1 MNFDINKIPH
11 INEIAN
17 NGSFNGARS
26 KNTETFQQRCM
37 DCNKIV
43 PSLEEAIK
51 KSGLRD
57 GMTISFHHH
66 FRNGDHIINNVL
78 DKLAEYVFSD
88 KLIPAITAEYN
99 NYLKKR
105 NDYSDDRAERLIS
118 EKASLEKKIGKATDI
133 LIETDSRA
141 LLSRMNLL
149 EKRLEAVERELGYL
163 KKNEQQSRVSEADLA
178 VAFSEIRSSLKS
190 GTLKTMKQLVDKYVQ
205 QVDIYPDKIVVKFNL
220 FPHLR
225 PDEPTNSDD
234 QEGHSDEECPS
245 VMSDDGPDS
254 MTVDTERAA
263 FSTGDEQNYV
273 KGMQILNR
281 IRK

>member
-1 MNFDINKIPH
+1 MQRKLRARKLRSD
-11 INEIAN
+11 
-17 NGSFNGARS
+17 SRS
-26 KNTETFQQRCM
+26 KEVYLLTGKTRCAVCGGVFCGTRKRNSKGTVSFSYI
-37 DCNKIV
+37 CNGCKNGCKN
-43 PSLEEAIK
+43 PSV
-51 KSGLRD
+51 SR
-57 GMTISFHHH
+57 SFIEG
-66 FRNGDHIINNVL
+66 FVL

-105 NDYSDDRAERLIS
+105 NDYSYDRAERLIS
-118 EKASLEKKIGKATDI
+118 EKASLEKKISKATDI

-141 LLSRMNLL
+141 LLSRLNLL
-149 EKRLEAVERELGYL
+149 EKRLEAVERELVYL

-178 VAFSEIRSSLKS
+178 VAFGEIRSSLKS

-225 PDEPTNSDD
+225 PDEQTNSDD
-234 QEGHSDEECPS
+234 QEWHSDEECHS

-273 KGMQILNR
+273 KGM
-281 IRK
+281 